1 MTHEAALP
9 VLFLQELLVVVAAA
23 AASSELGVDKGLG
36 VIGGFVFWGLTT
48 LKLDPNTLNETSFGG
63 IQYHHD
69 GINSHDS
76 RVKKWS
82 PSKQPASRARSLL
95 ESW

>member
-9 VLFLQELLVVVAAA
+9 VLFLQELVVVAAA

-48 LKLDPNTLNETSFGG
+48 LKLDPNTLNET
-63 IQYHHD
+63 YM
-69 GINSHDS
+69 
-76 RVKKWS
+76 
-82 PSKQPASRARSLL
+82 
-95 ESW
+95 

>member
-48 LKLDPNTLNETSFGG
+48 LKIDPNTLNETY
-63 IQYHHD
+63 IYIYYIYTYTIYMHNIHT
-69 GINSHDS
+69 
-76 RVKKWS
+76 
-82 PSKQPASRARSLL
+82 
-95 ESW
+95 

>member
-1 MTHEAALP
+1 MIMTHEAALP

-48 LKLDPNTLNETSFGG
+48 LKLDPNTLNETY
-63 IQYHHD
+63 IYI
-69 GINSHDS
+69 INIYIYTYTIYMHNIHT
-76 RVKKWS
+76 
-82 PSKQPASRARSLL
+82 
-95 ESW
+95 